1 MAGGMPD
8 FSAMGGLGG
17 AGTGEDG
24 DFMKLL
30 NTFAK
35 DILSGEEGKSD

>member
-1 MAGGMPD
+1 MEGGD
-8 FSAMGGLGG
+8 
-17 AGTGEDG
+17 DN

-35 DILSGEEGKSD
+35 DILSGDEK